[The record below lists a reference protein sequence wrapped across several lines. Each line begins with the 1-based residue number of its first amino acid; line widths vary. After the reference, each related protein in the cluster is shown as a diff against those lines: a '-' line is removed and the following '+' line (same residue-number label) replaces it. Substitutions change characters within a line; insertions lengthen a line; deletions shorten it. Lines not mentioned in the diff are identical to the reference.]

1 VSHAL
6 VANVL
11 LFGRVLRRA
20 GLEVHPGRMLDAL
33 TAVDDVGIRSRADVR
48 ATLCALLV
56 HRREDVRLFDE
67 AFDLF
72 WRSHE
77 VNEGGL
83 PLFPLGERPRVVAKR
98 VSGSDVGLEIH
109 DVRTSDADAPRFSA
123 GAYSHSEV
131 LRSKDFA
138 ELTDDEVRRAEAL
151 LADMGWRL
159 GTRRTRRWTRG
170 PAGGVDIRRIA
181 RLSLRY
187 GGEPI
192 DLPRRRRVEKPRPVV
207 ALCDVSGSMERYS
220 RMLLQFV
227 CGMVRGTA
235 RAESFLFATRLT
247 RVTRQMTP
255 GRARHG
261 MSALVRSVQD
271 WGGGT
276 RIGEALRTFNIH
288 WARRVM
294 RSGPIVLVVSDGWDR
309 GDPEMLAR
317 EMARLRRRC
326 HRLVWLNPLL
336 GSVSYEPLTRG
347 MLAAL
352 DYVDDFLPAHNV
364 ASLEGLASHLSAVRS
379 PGAPRAR
386 PPERSGARGPRE
398 RRREGVRGDG
408 RQIARRATGAPAGA
422 ERGTGSPRATA

>member
-1 VSHAL
+1 MSHAL
-6 VANVL
+6 VPNLL

-20 GLEVHPGRMLDAL
+20 GLDVHPGRMLDAL
-33 TAVDDVGIRSRADVR
+33 TAVEYVGIRSREDLR

-56 HRREDVRLFDE
+56 HRREDLRLFTE

-72 WRSHE
+72 WRPND
-77 VNEGGL
+77 VREGGL

-98 VSGSDVGLEIH
+98 VSASDVGLEIH
-109 DVRTSDADAPRFSA
+109 DVTSSENEAPRFAA
-123 GAYSHSEV
+123 GAYSYSEV

-159 GTRRTRRWTRG
+159 GTRRTRRWRRG
-170 PAGGVDIRRIA
+170 TSGSVDIRHIA
-181 RLSLRY
+181 RVSLKY

-192 DLPRRRRVEKPRPVV
+192 ELPRRQRVEKPRPIV

-220 RMLLQFV
+220 RMLLQFM

-247 RVTRQMTP
+247 RVTWHVGQR
-255 GRARHG
+255 RARHG
-261 MSALVRSVQD
+261 MSALAATVQD

-276 RIGEALRTFNIH
+276 RIGESLRAFNVH

-294 RSGPIVLVVSDGWDR
+294 RSEPLVLIVSDGWDR
-309 GDPEMLAR
+309 GDPELLAR

-326 HRLVWLNPLL
+326 HRLIWLNPLL
-336 GSVSYEPLTRG
+336 GSASYEPLTRG

-352 DYVDDFLPAHNV
+352 DHVDEFVPAHNL
-364 ASLEGLASHLSAVRS
+364 ASLEQLAWHLANNHREWKSTGHTRS
-379 PGAPRAR
+379 TAR
-386 PPERSGARGPRE
+386 
-398 RRREGVRGDG
+398 
-408 RQIARRATGAPAGA
+408 
-422 ERGTGSPRATA
+422 